1 MIQLFWVGGGKAEAR
16 AIERAER
23 MDSGRFSDGS
33 RTHVRPEK
41 IHPIIAICK
50 YLNDLR
56 ELAV

>member
-1 MIQLFWVGGGKAEAR
+1 MGGGKAEAR

-33 RTHVRPEK
+33 RTHMRLEK

-50 YLNDLR
+50 YLNALR